1 MMVKEI
7 AHAYLLGGADVLT
20 TNTFSAREVLKGR
33 QKDLYPYVIREH
45 INILQKTI
53 VDQSELAVS
62 FGPYGDCY
70 KPEEA
75 PQSLR
80 EGTDFW
86 HAAVEP
92 LLSVSGKL
100 DYALAE
106 TVNNGEEAIAIA
118 HALKTLHRLTRG
130 KVQGVMSFIPQ
141 KDGVRL
147 LSGER
152 IADVIATLHAE
163 LGSLPILFGLNCCAA
178 GALEPTLRDVTEDR
192 EASRTGAQFRFL
204 YPNASDLDPLQLEQ
218 SPENKVSRPPEA
230 IGKTLSELVRQYEKS
245 LPGATAH
252 IFINECCGGTPERTS
267 IIAKE
272 VRVRTPELPVS

>member
-1 MMVKEI
+1 MPKILSGPYGSLIHDKLTKQGAGPHERKAITEPTAILHKPRTQMMVKEI

-163 LGSLPILFGLNCCAA
+163 LGSL
-178 GALEPTLRDVTEDR
+178 
-192 EASRTGAQFRFL
+192 
-204 YPNASDLDPLQLEQ
+204 
-218 SPENKVSRPPEA
+218 
-230 IGKTLSELVRQYEKS
+230 
-245 LPGATAH
+245 
-252 IFINECCGGTPERTS
+252 
-267 IIAKE
+267 
-272 VRVRTPELPVS
+272 